1 MLVVSVIILIAV
13 ILGFSG
19 YNRFLDLENKKTL
32 FQAVDNCN
40 AASSFE
46 SQASGG
52 AKAKAPIR
60 DVFVKC
66 MQDKGLKV
74 E

>member
-1 MLVVSVIILIAV
+1 MLVMAVIVLVGV
-13 ILGFSG
+13 ILGFSSFG
-19 YNRFLDLENKKTL
+19 KYMELENKKAL

-40 AASSFE
+40 QTSSFE
-46 SQASGG
+46 NTVGG
-52 AKAKAPIR
+52 VKTKAPIR

-66 MQDKGLKV
+66 MADKGFKV